1 MEQELQVQQ
10 APRPICTNE
19 PAAGD
24 HEDARSHGIA
34 LSSADSLRQRLVR
47 RHIRT
52 VRKIDPKTSFA
63 GERTFL
69 HYIQKGLYL
78 AGASLA

>member
-1 MEQELQVQQ
+1 MEQELQIQNR
-10 APRPICTNE
+10 PRPICMDGGPQDSEGQKTH
-19 PAAGD
+19 GD
-24 HEDARSHGIA
+24 FTQSN
-34 LSSADSLRQRLVR
+34 DSLRQRLAR

-69 HYIQKGLYL
+69 HYIQKSLYL
-78 AGASLA
+78 AGASIA